1 LHGKTFSIYSC
12 ITARI
17 EEVTRQVRIAISA
30 DPVLPESLLL
40 SKFDKMKFTS
50 IITAGLLSA
59 SALAKQAA
67 YKYERLDKD
76 DAVSHL
82 SALPFTV
89 Y

>member
-1 LHGKTFSIYSC
+1 
-12 ITARI
+12 
-17 EEVTRQVRIAISA
+17 
-30 DPVLPESLLL
+30 
-40 SKFDKMKFTS
+40 MKFTS

-76 DAVSHL
+76 DAVSSL
-82 SALPFTV
+82 SIWSSTV